1 MMTSAQLSILK
12 IMIVAGL
19 TFRSIC
25 TGLKTQ
31 FDHILT
37 EEEYRLSVGKDY
49 VFLEIMEPETL
60 AYTYK
65 VNPAG
70 FTPPWN
76 TSMDGVRMVPTD
88 PPCGC
93 GYIENQE
100 DVEGNIALIERGECS
115 FVSKVR
121 RAEEA
126 GAIGAVITDQDEQN
140 DELFISMVDDT
151 TEREVNIPAAFLLG
165 KNGQII
171 KKTLDRLSLPWAVIN
186 IPVNISRISPYK
198 LNQPPWLVW

>member
-1 MMTSAQLSILK
+1 M
-12 IMIVAGL
+12 
-19 TFRSIC
+19 
-25 TGLKTQ
+25 
-31 FDHILT
+31 
-37 EEEYRLSVGKDY
+37 
-49 VFLEIMEPETL
+49 EITEPENL

-93 GYIENQE
+93 GFIDNQE

-126 GAIGAVITDQDEQN
+126 GAIGA
-140 DELFISMVDDT
+140 DT
-151 TEREVNIPAAFLLG
+151 TEREVSIPAAFLLG

-171 KKTLDRLSLPWAVIN
+171 KKTLDRLNLPWAVIN

>member
-1 MMTSAQLSILK
+1 MTLEGLSILK

-31 FDHILT
+31 FDVILT

-49 VFLEIMEPETL
+49 VFMEITEPENL

-93 GYIENQE
+93 GFIDNQE

-151 TEREVNIPAAFLLG
+151 TEREVSIPAAFLLG

-171 KKTLDRLSLPWAVIN
+171 KKTLDRLNLPWAVIN